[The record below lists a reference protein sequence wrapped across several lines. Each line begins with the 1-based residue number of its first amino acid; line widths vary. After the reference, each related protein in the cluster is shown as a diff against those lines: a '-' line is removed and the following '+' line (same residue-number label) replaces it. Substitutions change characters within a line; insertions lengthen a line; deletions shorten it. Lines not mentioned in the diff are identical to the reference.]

1 MISMRFFAAVP
12 SLLCLMA
19 ASSFAAESIS
29 GIVEQVKEAD
39 GGAQIMLRFDA
50 QSAALLLPGEMV
62 ALYAPG
68 TVEKHPLTGQVIV
81 SRPVLA
87 AKAQLT
93 QVVGLVAG
101 QVAGVV
107 RWTVT
112 GAKLTTGMDA
122 IPLPKEAA
130 PNAPPALT
138 AAEPRLSATQ
148 GSAVNVQLPVAD
160 WDKDPLV
167 TAWRLEGPAGRSGR
181 LLARNTGGTTAT
193 WIAPAL
199 PIQETTK
206 EPTKDPSDI
215 TIIGSV
221 RDPLGQEVIVRVSV
235 TTTAANDLAK
245 RGALKPLARWGLGV
259 ESAVTHL
266 TRDAAGTWWGL
277 AADSGTPLKI
287 NTGWLIS
294 EPLALPQDQLPKRAA
309 ALAVRGD
316 ELHVLDSGKRTV
328 VVYGTDSTVRRT
340 YGTFDSPTDLAI
352 GPDGTAF
359 IADQGAGGVEI
370 IEPDGSYRGR
380 LGHAGTGQ
388 DAFQQIVAVAVDRAG
403 DLYALDA
410 GQRIVI
416 HYDRFQR
423 RVNTWAVPGEPKDLP
438 VDLAIHP
445 QRGVMVLHAS
455 GHLVAVSSKGAVDV
469 TAPLLDV
476 GIDPGPARSLA
487 IDQLGEIITC
497 HPDHAAFVRFSADLK
512 CTGIRSERMRGQSL
526 WAADGAGRSYGLDQD
541 SGLVTIYD
549 PEGWAVGRVDAEAKG
564 GGMFGSTLGLA
575 VDLNGSRLWVSDS
588 KKHGAHRIELEKT
601 ANAGFVGGQGE
612 NNGQFQEAVAIS
624 TDDAGRVYVL
634 DAEQYRVQVF
644 AADGAFLFAF
654 GQRGKGLAEFNDPTL
669 VAVAPGGEACF
680 VYDAWS
686 NQVKKFTLDQT
697 AKTATHV
704 TNGGGKGSDPGQLRK
719 VIGIACDRLGLLYAL
734 DSSRED
740 LQVFDFRS
748 NSCVTLFAMKFS
760 DAGVPKASA
769 LAVAPDGQVG
779 VIGNSKVV
787 WLRW

>member
-1 MISMRFFAAVP
+1 MISMRLFAAVP
-12 SLLCLMA
+12 SLVCLLA
-19 ASSFAAESIS
+19 ATSFAAESIS
-29 GIVEQVKEAD
+29 GIVEQVKETE
-39 GGAQIMLRFDA
+39 GGTQVVLRFDA
-50 QSAALLLPGEMV
+50 QSAAQLLPGEMV
-62 ALYAPG
+62 ALYSPG

-81 SRPVLA
+81 ARPVLA

-93 QVVGLVAG
+93 QVVG
-101 QVAGVV
+101 QIAGVV
-107 RWTVT
+107 RWTASA
-112 GAKLTTGMDA
+112 AKLSTGMDA

-138 AAEPRLSATQ
+138 APEPKLSASQ
-148 GSAVNVQLPVAD
+148 GSAVSVQLPVSD
-160 WDKDPLV
+160 WDKDPLI

-181 LLARNTGGTTAT
+181 LLARSTGGTTAT

-199 PIQETTK
+199 PVK
-206 EPTKDPSDI
+206 EPVKETSDI

-221 RDPLGQEVIVRVSV
+221 RDPLGQEVIVRVPVS
-235 TTTAANDLAK
+235 TTAATDLIK
-245 RGALKPLARWGLGV
+245 RIPLKPFARWGLGA
-259 ESAVTHL
+259 ESAATHL
-266 TRDAAGTWWGL
+266 TRDTAGTWWGL
-277 AADSGTPLKI
+277 AADTGTPLKI
-287 NTGWLIS
+287 HAGWLTS
-294 EPLALPQDQLPKRAA
+294 DSLALPQDQLPKRAA
-309 ALAVRGD
+309 ALAIRGD

-328 VVYGTDSTVRRT
+328 VVYGSDSTVRRT
-340 YGTFDSPTDLAI
+340 YGTFDSPTDLALS
-352 GPDGTAF
+352 PDGTAF
-359 IADQGAGGVEI
+359 ISDQGAGGVEV

-380 LGHAGTGQ
+380 LGHAGIGN
-388 DAFQQIVAVAVDRAG
+388 DAFQQIIAVAVDRAG

-423 RVNTWAVPGEPKDLP
+423 RVASWAVPGEPKDLP

-445 QRGVMVLHAS
+445 QRGLLVLHAS
-455 GHLVAVSSKGAVDV
+455 GRLMAVSNKGGTDV

-497 HPDHAAFVRFSADLK
+497 HPEHAAFVRFSAELK
-512 CTGIRSERMRGQSL
+512 CTGVRSERMRGQTL

-549 PEGWAVGRVDAEAKG
+549 PEGWAVRRFDSEAKG

-575 VDLNGSRLWVSDS
+575 VALDGSRLWVSDS
-588 KKHGAHRIELEKT
+588 KKHGVHRIELEKT
-601 ANAGFVGGQGE
+601 ANAGFLGAQGE

-624 TDDAGRVYVL
+624 TDDAGRLYVL

-644 AADGAFLFAF
+644 AADGSFLFAF
-654 GQRGKGLAEFNDPTL
+654 GSRGKGSAEFNDPTL
-669 VAVAPGGEACF
+669 VAVAPGGEACYI
-680 VYDAWS
+680 YDAWS
-686 NQVKKFTLDQT
+686 NQVKKFALDQT
-697 AKTATHV
+697 AKTASHV

-748 NSCVTLFAMKFS
+748 NSCVTLNAMKIS
-760 DAGVPKASA
+760 DAGVPKASS

-779 VIGNSKVV
+779 LIGNSKVV

>member
-1 MISMRFFAAVP
+1 MIAMRLFTAVP
-12 SLLCLMA
+12 SLLCLLA
-19 ASSFAAESIS
+19 ASSFGAESIS

-39 GGAQIMLRFDA
+39 GGAQVVMRFDA

-68 TVEKHPLTGQVIV
+68 TVEKHPLTGQIIV
-81 SRPVLA
+81 ARPVLA

-93 QVVGLVAG
+93 QVVG
-101 QVAGVV
+101 QIAGVV
-107 RWTVT
+107 RWSAT
-112 GAKLTTGMDA
+112 GAKLSTGMDA

-138 AAEPRLSATQ
+138 AAEPKLTAAQ
-148 GSAVNVQLPVAD
+148 GSAVVVQLPVSD
-160 WDKDPLV
+160 WDKDPLI
-167 TAWRLEGPAGRSGR
+167 TAWRLEGPSGRSGR
-181 LLARNTGGTTAT
+181 LLARSTGGTSVT
-193 WIAPAL
+193 WIAPAV
-199 PIQETTK
+199 PIK
-206 EPTKDPSDI
+206 EAGKEDLKDPNDMN
-215 TIIGSV
+215 IIGSV
-221 RDPLGQEVIVRVSV
+221 RDPLGQEVVVHVSV
-235 TTTAANDLAK
+235 STTAATDLAK
-245 RGALKPLARWGLGV
+245 RGPLKPLARWGQGA
-259 ESAVTHL
+259 ESAVTQL
-266 TRDAAGTWWGL
+266 TRDSAGTWWGL
-277 AADSGTPLKI
+277 SAESGTPLKI
-287 NTGWLIS
+287 SAGWLTS

-309 ALAVRGD
+309 AVVVRGD
-316 ELHVLDSGKRTV
+316 ELHVLDAGKRTV

-340 YGTFDSPTDLAI
+340 YGSFDSPTDLAI

-359 IADQGAGGVEI
+359 VADQGAGGVEI

-410 GQRIVI
+410 GQRVVI

-423 RVNTWAVPGEPKDLP
+423 RLATWAVPGEPKDLP
-438 VDLAIHP
+438 VDVAIHP
-445 QRGVMVLHAS
+445 QRGVLVLHAS
-455 GHLVAVSSKGAVDV
+455 GSLMAVSSKGATDV

-476 GIDPGPARSLA
+476 GIDPGPARSMA
-487 IDQLGEIITC
+487 IDQQGEIITC
-497 HPDHAAFVRFSADLK
+497 HPDHAAFVRFSPELK
-512 CTGIRSERMRGQSL
+512 CTGVRAERMRGQTL

-541 SGLVTIYD
+541 SGLATVYD
-549 PEGWAVGRVDAEAKG
+549 PEGWAVKRVDTEAKG

-575 VDLNGSRLWVSDS
+575 ADLSGSRLWVSDS
-588 KKHGAHRIELEKT
+588 KKHGAHHIELEKT
-601 ANAGFVGGQGE
+601 ANVGFLGGEGE
-612 NNGQFQEAVAIS
+612 NNGQFKEAVAIT

-634 DAEQYRVQVF
+634 DADQYRVQAF
-644 AADGAFLFAF
+644 SGEGTFLFAF
-654 GQRGKGLAEFNDPTL
+654 GQRGKGAAELNDPTL
-669 VAVAPGGEACF
+669 VAVAPGGEACY

-686 NQVKKFTLDQT
+686 NQVKKFALDHT
-697 AKTATHV
+697 AKTATHI

-719 VIGIACDRLGLLYAL
+719 VVGIACDRLGLLYAL

-748 NSCVTLFAMKFS
+748 NSCALLYAMKTS
-760 DAGVPKASA
+760 EAGMPKASA

-779 VIGNSKVV
+779 LIGSSKVV

>member
-1 MISMRFFAAVP
+1 MRLFAAVP
-12 SLLCLMA
+12 SLVCLMA
-19 ASSFAAESIS
+19 ATSFAAESIS
-29 GIVEQVKEAD
+29 GIVEQVKEAE
-39 GGAQIMLRFDA
+39 GGAQVVLRFDA
-50 QSAALLLPGEMV
+50 QSAAQLLPGEMV

-93 QVVGLVAG
+93 QVVG
-101 QVAGVV
+101 QIAGVV
-107 RWTVT
+107 RWTAPA
-112 GAKLTTGMDA
+112 AKISTGMDA
-122 IPLPKEAA
+122 VPLPKEAA

-138 AAEPRLSATQ
+138 AAEPKLTASQ
-148 GSAVNVQLPVAD
+148 GSAVSVQLPVAD
-160 WDKDPLV
+160 WDKDPLI
-167 TAWRLEGPAGRSGR
+167 TSWRLEGPAGRSGR
-181 LLARNTGGTTAT
+181 LLARSTGGTTAT

-199 PIQETTK
+199 PPKET
-206 EPTKDPSDI
+206 SDI

-221 RDPLGQEVIVRVSV
+221 RDPLGQEVVVRVPVS
-235 TTTAANDLAK
+235 TTAASDLAK
-245 RGALKPLARWGLGV
+245 RAPLKPLARWGLGA

-266 TRDAAGTWWGL
+266 TRDTAGTWWGL

-287 NTGWLIS
+287 NAGWLTS

-328 VVYGTDSTVRRT
+328 VVYGSDSTVRRT

-359 IADQGAGGVEI
+359 IADQGAGGVEV

-410 GQRIVI
+410 GQRVVI

-423 RVNTWAVPGEPKDLP
+423 RLGTWAVPGEPKDLP

-445 QRGVMVLHAS
+445 QRGLLVLHAS
-455 GHLVAVSSKGAVDV
+455 GRLIAVSSKGANDV

-497 HPDHAAFVRFSADLK
+497 HPERAAFVRFSAELK
-512 CTGIRSERMRGQSL
+512 CTGVRAERMRGQSV

-549 PEGWAVGRVDAEAKG
+549 PEGWTVSRVDTEAKG

-575 VDLNGSRLWVSDS
+575 VDLSGSRLWVSDS

-601 ANAGFVGGQGE
+601 ANAGFLGGQGE

-654 GQRGKGLAEFNDPTL
+654 GKRGKGAAEFNDPTL
-669 VAVAPGGEACF
+669 VAVAPGGEACY

-686 NQVKKFTLDQT
+686 NQVKKFALDQT
-697 AKTATHV
+697 AKTASHV

-748 NSCVTLFAMKFS
+748 NSCVTLYAMKIS

-779 VIGNSKVV
+779 LIGNSKVV